1 VEHGGEYALR
11 HVIADREVGIGAAKV
26 LRIALHSMP
35 ERAIVV
41 IEHAFARDDSGERKS
56 PPIERILRGNVKLL
70 LN

>member
-1 VEHGGEYALR
+1 
-11 HVIADREVGIGAAKV
+11 
-26 LRIALHSMP
+26 MP